1 MPIREIDVD
10 QLEVS
15 ADTKESTKKLISM
28 IMSVI
33 GIILILMDVIGM
45 IVIKNKYGFD
55 SEDPM
60 YANLSFLFEGSG
72 VASLVLFIVSFVKH
86 KKNMPFIILA
96 ILWICYFIYFVICM
110 TFGFKFY

>member
-45 IVIKNKYGFD
+45 IVIK
-55 SEDPM
+55 
-60 YANLSFLFEGSG
+60 LSL
-72 VASLVLFIVSFVKH
+72 IH
-86 KKNMPFIILA
+86 I
-96 ILWICYFIYFVICM
+96 
-110 TFGFKFY
+110 